1 MGKRQ
6 EAALETRQKIV
17 DATATLLQEK
27 KADAINIED
36 ITQQAGVAKG
46 TFYTHFKRKEDV
58 ISVIAMQ
65 CYAVMWDETMRRGGS
80 AYEKLALYLNN
91 SARIIEKNTLQIAQ
105 NWVKS
110 VAAPLAG
117 ELCGVEKYNFDRRN
131 IASILEGGV
140 SRGELL
146 PDTPCERLTDGI
158 IDGYYGAVFV
168 WCLTA
173 GERAL
178 AAAIEQFCCGFVRP
192 LLAQHQTET

>member
-17 DATATLLQEK
+17 NAVRALLRQRR
-27 KADAINIED
+27 ADEINIED
-36 ITQQAGVAKG
+36 ITQRAGVAKG

-110 VAAPLAG
+110 VAAPIAG

-140 SRGELL
+140 SRGELCA
-146 PDTPCERLTDGI
+146 DTPCERLTDGI

-173 GERAL
+173 GETPLERAL
-178 AAAIEQFCCGFVRP
+178 ESFCETILQP
-192 LLAQHQTET
+192 ILARYTNT

>member
-1 MGKRQ
+1 
-6 EAALETRQKIV
+6 
-17 DATATLLQEK
+17 
-27 KADAINIED
+27 
-36 ITQQAGVAKG
+36 
-46 TFYTHFKRKEDV
+46 
-58 ISVIAMQ
+58 MQ

-110 VAAPLAG
+110 VAAPIAG

-140 SRGELL
+140 SRGELCA
-146 PDTPCERLTDGI
+146 DTPCERLTDGI

-168 WCLTA
+168 WCLTS
-173 GERAL
+173 GDKPLERAL
-178 AAAIEQFCCGFVRP
+178 ESFCETILQPV
-192 LLAQHQTET
+192 LARYTNT

>member
-17 DATATLLQEK
+17 DAVRALLRQRR
-27 KADAINIED
+27 ADEINIED
-36 ITQQAGVAKG
+36 ITQRAGVAKG

-58 ISVIAMQ
+58 ISVLAME
-65 CYAVMWDETMRRGGS
+65 CYTLLLDDVLSSAAGTFAKLRR
-80 AYEKLALYLNN
+80 YLVH

-110 VAAPLAG
+110 VAAPIAG
-117 ELCGVEKYNFDRRN
+117 ELCGVEKFNFDRRN

-146 PDTPCERLTDGI
+146 PDTPCEALADSI
-158 IDGYYGAVFV
+158 MEGYYGAVFV

-173 GERAL
+173 GDKPLERAL
-178 AAAIEQFCCGFVRP
+178 ESFCETILQP
-192 LLAQHQTET
+192 ILARYTNT